1 MNKINQTDACY
12 IRNLIEK
19 GGPESHEYEDLNAFF
34 IRLGSLVRDGS
45 ASREEL
51 NQELWE
57 LLGDACSLKTMQGRV
72 ARKPYGYA
80 GDYEIIDRI
89 YTYWVSPEPHLVKWD
104 LFFHAHSAVKAVR
117 NRKEF
122 FIELMKE
129 KTNNMQNEYRVLS
142 VGSGPA
148 REIYEY
154 CSMNGTEKII
164 FDCIDMDSN
173 AIRYSMELCSEYSS
187 NINFYCKNI
196 FRHKAVN
203 SYSLIWA
210 AGIFDYL
217 EDKSFIF
224 LIKRLYP
231 LILPGGNLIIGNF
244 STFNPSRDYME
255 AGDWYLFHRS
265 EDQLVSLA
273 RDSGIE
279 KGNIHITKEQ
289 EKVNLFMYIFK

>member
-12 IRNLIEK
+12 IRNLIKK
-19 GGPESHEYEDLNAFF
+19 GGPEPHEYEELNAFF
-34 IRLGSLVRDGS
+34 IRLGGLVGDGS
-45 ASREEL
+45 ASREAL

-57 LLGDACSLKTMQGRV
+57 LLGDACSHKTMQGRV

-104 LFFHAHSAVKAVR
+104 RFFHAHSAVVAVR

-129 KTNNMQNEYRVLS
+129 KTSNMQNEYRVLS

-148 REIYEY
+148 REIYEF
-154 CSMNGTEKII
+154 CSMNDIEKIT
-164 FDCIDMDSN
+164 FDCVDMDSN
-173 AIRYSMELCSEYSS
+173 AIRYSMELCNEYSD

-196 FRHKAVN
+196 FRYKAVN
-203 SYSLIWA
+203 SYSLVWA

-217 EDKSFIF
+217 DDKRFIF
-224 LIKRLYP
+224 LLKRLYP
-231 LILPGGNLIIGNF
+231 LILQGGSLIIGNF
-244 STFNPSRDYME
+244 STVNPSRDYME

-265 EDQLVSLA
+265 EDQLISLA
-273 RDSGIE
+273 RESGIE
-279 KGNIHITKEQ
+279 KRNINVTKEQ
-289 EKVNLFMYIFK
+289 EKVNLFMHIFK